1 MRRTSAEY
9 DVSRNHFGL
18 ALRKGREVR
27 GWTWSEFAANTGI
40 HHRTLRRL
48 SKGATPT
55 AEQLSACALA
65 LDVEMEE
72 LWP

>member
-18 ALRKGREVR
+18 ALRKGRGVR
-27 GWTWSEFAANTGI
+27 GWTWSEFAEKTGI

-48 SKGATPT
+48 SEGATPT
-55 AEQLSACALA
+55 AEQLHACAAA
-65 LDVEMEE
+65 LDTSMEE